1 MTFLVPKFSFAVL
14 SRVLIMFAATGGG
27 EYWGEFG
34 KNSLHKQTRCLY
46 CP

>member
-1 MTFLVPKFSFAVL
+1 MTFLVQKLSFTAL

-34 KNSLHKQTRCLY
+34 KTLLIT
-46 CP
+46 